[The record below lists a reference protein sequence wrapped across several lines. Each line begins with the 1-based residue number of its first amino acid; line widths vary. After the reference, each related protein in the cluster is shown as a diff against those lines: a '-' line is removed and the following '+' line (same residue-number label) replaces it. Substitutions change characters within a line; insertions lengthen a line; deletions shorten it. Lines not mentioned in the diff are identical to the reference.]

1 MGLAVLAIVL
11 WLPILVGA
19 TAVIVAI
26 ALIVTAWR
34 RRTQAHGASGR
45 NTHWPATVSVIF
57 LVIGAGGTLTALCL
71 WGGCK
76 MGSGDDLDAA
86 SRGMARLHHGCVN
99 LSIRRLTDFIAQQ
112 RPEYRHDLEGQVLRR
127 TWYCAVPQSDGP
139 LPDASARFSPAERD
153 ALRRIASTHRWRA
166 GSNAAASG
174 EPYRPSWA
182 ADADAVDGVLLW
194 QEHGLAV
201 FDEVFDAPAL
211 PNDQR
216 VTYLGLAALHCL
228 QTAFADDCPR
238 RITPPRLE
246 QLIHNRHP
254 VLWWRPGL
262 LEDLRIAALAAAST
276 HRNEAQ
282 EAQLAH

>member
-26 ALIVTAWR
+26 ALIVAAWQR
-34 RRTQAHGASGR
+34 RALAHGASSR
-45 NTHWPATVSVIF
+45 MARWPATVGVIC
-57 LVIGAGGTLTALCL
+57 LVIVAGGTVPALYL
-71 WGGCK
+71 WGYWK
-76 MGSGDDLDAA
+76 MGSGDDIDAA
-86 SRGMARLHHGCVN
+86 SRRMARLHHGCVN
-99 LSIRRLTDFIAQQ
+99 LSIQRLTDFIAQQ

-166 GSNAAASG
+166 ASDAAARG

-182 ADADAVDGVLLW
+182 ADADAIDGVLLW
-194 QEHGLAV
+194 QEHGLDV

-228 QTAFADDCPR
+228 QTAFAGDCPQ
-238 RITPPRLE
+238 RITRPRLE
-246 QLIHNRHP
+246 RLIHNRHP

-262 LEDLRIAALAAAST
+262 LEDLRTAALAALSSQS
-276 HRNEAQ
+276 NEAYD
-282 EAQLAH
+282 APLAN